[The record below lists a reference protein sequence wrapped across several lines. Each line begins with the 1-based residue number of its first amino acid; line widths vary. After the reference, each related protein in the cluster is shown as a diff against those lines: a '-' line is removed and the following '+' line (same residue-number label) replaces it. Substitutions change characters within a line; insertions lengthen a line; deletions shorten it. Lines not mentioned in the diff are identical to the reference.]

1 MQCALYL
8 ENEAKRE
15 EKDGL
20 PDLLEAMKTTVKL
33 MLVYVFSTCVFFFC
47 FPCLWVYSSVSFSPP
62 NSHRSLLAISSLYTH
77 CFRFLR
83 SFLDDAGA
91 KEMMNIP
98 AFCEFCF
105 DWFWVFLC
113 LQGRRQWQ
121 SWLFSVLPLPFSFS
135 LWICAFSLCI
145 SALFLF
151 CGFLG
156 FFCLC
161 FWVGFFSSLLCFW
174 VFLVFWV
181 LFFFPPSLSFFF
193 CFSLPLF
200 HSLRSVFIVSESL
213 RLWETKFQSNSF
225 SFLKFEFD

>member
-1 MQCALYL
+1 MMQEL
-8 ENEAKRE
+8 KRWWIYRLSVNFVLT
-15 EKDGL
+15 DSG
-20 PDLLEAMKTTVKL
+20 
-33 MLVYVFSTCVFFFC
+33 SFFVC
-47 FPCLWVYSSVSFSPP
+47 RDEGNGRADYSPCCLFSPFSFP
-62 NSHRSLLAISSLYTH
+62 GSS
-77 CFRFLR
+77 F
-83 SFLDDAGA
+83 
-91 KEMMNIP
+91 P
-98 AFCEFCF
+98 A
-105 DWFWVFLC
+105 
-113 LQGRRQWQ
+113 R
-121 SWLFSVLPLPFSFS
+121 PFSFS

-181 LFFFPPSLSFFF
+181 LFFFPPSLCFFF
-193 CFSLPLF
+193 CFSLHLF
-200 HSLRSVFIVSESL
+200 HSLRSVFIVPESL